1 MDEDIDQLRQRMEK
15 ANLFAYIRNAE
26 GDEQFYQEMRE
37 ALALIGALMRDAEEP
52 PILSPF
58 QPHGAALARRNR
70 NETPTEPVERV
81 ERRRPV

>member
-1 MDEDIDQLRQRMEK
+1 MDEDIDQLRQRVEQ

-26 GDEQFYQEMRE
+26 GDEQFYREMRE
-37 ALALIGALMRDAEEP
+37 ALARISILMQEEEP

-58 QPHGAALARRNR
+58 QPHGAALAQRNR
-70 NETPTEPVERV
+70 NEPPTEPVERA